1 MRIIVDAMGGDN
13 APEAVVKGALSVH
26 GQGGVEIILA
36 GREEEIL
43 AAAGGS
49 VPAGVQVV
57 DAREVI
63 EICDDPATAFKRK
76 KDSSVTVGLTML
88 KNRRV
93 FEADFQGIPEHKF
106 EKCAIAMFDLNNLK
120 KVNDLFGH
128 GMGDCYII
136 TGSEIIRDVF
146 GEFGEIYRIGGDEFC
161 LISERIT
168 SRVFQ
173 EKEEDMCRRLESL
186 KGIQTSI
193 KEYMQIASGCAV
205 FDRKMDRNLQ
215 DTLGRADKQMYQCKK
230 RQKEQKTGGV

>member
-1 MRIIVDAMGGDN
+1 MLMDALNYYYGFYDDVAAFSRVGCLLFILILTVQFLDVSMGLI
-13 APEAVVKGALSVH
+13 EAGKKA
-26 GQGGVEIILA
+26 EII
-36 GREEEIL
+36 REEAET
-43 AAAGGS
+43 
-49 VPAGVQVV
+49 
-57 DAREVI
+57 D
-63 EICDDPATAFKRK
+63 
-76 KDSSVTVGLTML
+76 GLTML

>member
-1 MRIIVDAMGGDN
+1 MDALNYYYGFYDDVAAFSRVGCLLFILILTVQFLDVSMGLI
-13 APEAVVKGALSVH
+13 EAGKKA
-26 GQGGVEIILA
+26 EII
-36 GREEEIL
+36 REEAET
-43 AAAGGS
+43 
-49 VPAGVQVV
+49 
-57 DAREVI
+57 D
-63 EICDDPATAFKRK
+63 
-76 KDSSVTVGLTML
+76 GLTML

-215 DTLGRADKQMYQCKK
+215 DTMGRADKQMYQCKK